1 MLASSSYVPF
11 HSQVDPVYFETSN
24 NLQIQQERSTFSQ
37 TRGIQCTPSSDMVK
51 VELQDSELWRKFHHL
66 TNEMIVNKQGRLVAV
81 IFVNALVR
89 VCCLLRIL
97 LRLQRI
103 VVLLAGIWKVKD
115 RVNILTCVI
124 FPQIYVF
131 DCFVFG
137 MKPLIE
143 TPHKVLCLINYS
155 NHN

>member
-24 NLQIQQERSTFSQ
+24 NLQIQQERSKFSQ

-103 VVLLAGIWKVKD
+103 VVLLAGI
-115 RVNILTCVI
+115 
-124 FPQIYVF
+124 
-131 DCFVFG
+131 
-137 MKPLIE
+137 
-143 TPHKVLCLINYS
+143 
-155 NHN
+155 